1 MTNTRVHKGL
11 TRKQKDNI
19 VGTAMA
25 GIHYIGFAIFTL
37 VPLIFSVIMAF
48 CRFGNQSYDLGK
60 MSFVGFNNFIYIF
73 TEKNTY
79 TGFMLNYPLIWKAL
93 TNTLFLCLSVP
104 FEIFFGLLGAWLLR
118 SKIKFK
124 KFFRVVFYM
133 PNICSAVAIAFVW
146 RYIFDKND
154 YGLLNQVIGL
164 FGIPKQLWLYDKNTL
179 KICYI
184 VMCLWSVLGYDMLL
198 FQAALE
204 NINTSIYEAADLDGA
219 SKTKQLFAITLPL
232 VTPTIFF
239 LLITCLIGAL
249 QSYAKMDSFADRYND
264 QWGDEHSGTT
274 LVAYIMLHKDK
285 RINFPYINIWD
296 EEIGFTKETEG
307 DRIHGLG
314 VSAAATLFLMLLVA
328 IVTFANLK
336 ISNKWVQY
344 ND

>member
-19 VGTAMA
+19 VGTALA
-25 GIHYIGFAIFTL
+25 GIHYVGFAIFTL
-37 VPLIFSVIMAF
+37 VPLVLSIIMAF
-48 CRFGNQSYDLGK
+48 CKFGNQTYDLGK
-60 MSFVGFNNFIYIF
+60 MTFTGLDNFIYIF
-73 TEKNTY
+73 TEKDTL
-79 TGFMLNYPLIWKAL
+79 TGFELGYPLIWKAL

-133 PNICSAVAIAFVW
+133 PNICSSVAIAFVW
-146 RYIFDKND
+146 RYIFDKTD
-154 YGLLNQVIGL
+154 YGFLNQIIGM
-164 FGIPKQLWLYDKNTL
+164 FGIPRQLWLYDENFL

-204 NINTSIYEAADLDGA
+204 NINASIYEAADLDGA
-219 SKTKQLFAITLPL
+219 SKTKQLFSITIPL
-232 VTPTIFF
+232 VTPTVFF

-249 QSYAKMDSFADRYND
+249 QSYAKMDSFATKYNES
-264 QWGDEHSGTT
+264 WGDHHSGTT

-285 RINFPYINIWD
+285 RQEFPYINIWD
-296 EEIGFTKETEG
+296 QAVGIDEG
-307 DRIHGLG
+307 TSTVHGLG
-314 VSAAATLFLMLLVA
+314 ISAAATLFLMLLVA
-328 IVTFANLK
+328 IVTFINLQ